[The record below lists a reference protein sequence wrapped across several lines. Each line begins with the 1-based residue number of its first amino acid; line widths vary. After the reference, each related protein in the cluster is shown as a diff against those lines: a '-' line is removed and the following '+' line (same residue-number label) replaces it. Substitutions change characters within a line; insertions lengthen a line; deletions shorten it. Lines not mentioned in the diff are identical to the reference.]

1 MHGGNLM
8 NRFLKLIL
16 AISLILALCFNAIG
30 CELLGSLI
38 ETPDMSDTD
47 EGDESGSGDK
57 SPTGDGSG
65 SQTGDG
71 NGSQTGDG
79 SGSQTG
85 DGSGSQT
92 GDGNGSQTGDG
103 NGSQTGDGNGSQTG
117 GNGDSGNAAEDKV
130 VYNDI
135 TVGAFGGFTVPAYS
149 GTGYYVLNNNVPF
162 FTESEIVSNSYETY
176 GNLDS
181 LGRVTT
187 AISCLGKELLPTGE
201 RGNIGSVYPTGW
213 VQASYSVIPGGYL
226 YNRCHLIGWQLTAED
241 ANRQNL
247 MTGTPTMNKT
257 MLGFENQIADHLKE
271 MIAEY
276 GNGHIMYRITP
287 VFTGNNLVADG
298 VIMEAYSVEDEGEKS
313 FCVFVYNVQPD
324 VHIDYATG
332 ESRMVGTPEKDDTAG
347 KDDGNGAAKCDYVLN
362 TNSKKIHEPDCTHV
376 SRISDKNKEEYNGY
390 IEDLLKDGYTKCG
403 TCNPE

>member
-30 CELLGSLI
+30 CDMLGALT
-38 ETPDMSDTD
+38 ETPGTSDSTD
-47 EGDESGSGDK
+47 GDNDGSGDQSQPGDESGSESGDGN
-57 SPTGDGSG
+57 SSESGDGNSSESGSGNSSESGDGSG
-65 SQTGDG
+65 T
-71 NGSQTGDG
+71 
-79 SGSQTG
+79 
-85 DGSGSQT
+85 
-92 GDGNGSQTGDG
+92 
-103 NGSQTGDGNGSQTG
+103 QTG
-117 GNGDSGNAAEDKV
+117 GNGDSGNTTEDKV

-162 FTESEIVSNSYETY
+162 FTESEIVTTSYETY

-187 AISCLGKELLPTGE
+187 AIACLGKELLPTGE
-201 RGNIGSVYPTGW
+201 RGDIASVRPTGW

-226 YNRCHLIGWQLTAED
+226 YNRCHLVGWQLTAED

-247 MTGTPTMNKT
+247 MTGTKFLNQT
-257 MLGFENQIADHLKE
+257 MLGFENQITDHLKE

-287 VFTGNNLVADG
+287 VFTGSNLVADG

-313 FCVFVYNVQPD
+313 LCVFVYNVQNN
-324 VHIDYATG
+324 VHINYATG
-332 ESRMVGTPEKDDTAG
+332 ESRMVGASDNDDTAG
-347 KDDGNGAAKCDYVLN
+347 GDEGAKCNYVLN
-362 TNSKKIHEPDCTHV
+362 TNSKKIHEPDCTHA
-376 SRISDKNKEEYNGY
+376 SRISDKNREEYNGY
-390 IEDLLKDGYTKCG
+390 IEDLLKEGYTKCG

>member
-30 CELLGSLI
+30 CDMLGALT
-38 ETPDMSDTD
+38 ETPGTSDSTD
-47 EGDESGSGDK
+47 GDNDGSGDQSQPGDESGSESGDGN
-57 SPTGDGSG
+57 SSESGSGNSSESGDGSG
-65 SQTGDG
+65 T
-71 NGSQTGDG
+71 
-79 SGSQTG
+79 
-85 DGSGSQT
+85 
-92 GDGNGSQTGDG
+92 
-103 NGSQTGDGNGSQTG
+103 QTG
-117 GNGDSGNAAEDKV
+117 GNGDSGNTTEDKV

-162 FTESEIVSNSYETY
+162 FTESEIVTTSYETY

-187 AISCLGKELLPTGE
+187 AIACLGKELLPTGE
-201 RGNIGSVYPTGW
+201 RGDIASVRPTGW

-226 YNRCHLIGWQLTAED
+226 YNRCHLVGWQLTAED

-247 MTGTPTMNKT
+247 MTGTKFLNQT
-257 MLGFENQIADHLKE
+257 MLGFENQITDHLKE

-287 VFTGNNLVADG
+287 VFTGSNLVADG

-313 FCVFVYNVQPD
+313 LCVFVYNVQNN
-324 VHIDYATG
+324 VHINYATG
-332 ESRMVGTPEKDDTAG
+332 ESRMVGASDNDDTAG
-347 KDDGNGAAKCDYVLN
+347 GDEGAKCNYVLN
-362 TNSKKIHEPDCTHV
+362 TNSKKIHEPDCTHA
-376 SRISDKNKEEYNGY
+376 SRISDKNREEYNGY
-390 IEDLLKDGYTKCG
+390 IEDLLKEGYTKCG

>member
-16 AISLILALCFNAIG
+16 AISLIIALCFNAIG
-30 CELLGSLI
+30 CDMLGALT
-38 ETPDMSDTD
+38 ETPDTSDSTD
-47 EGDESGSGDK
+47 GDNDGSGDQSQPGDESGSE
-57 SPTGDGSG
+57 SGDGNSSENG
-65 SQTGDG
+65 NGHNSESGDG
-71 NGSQTGDG
+71 NGSESGGGNSSESGDG
-79 SGSQTG
+79 SGT
-85 DGSGSQT
+85 
-92 GDGNGSQTGDG
+92 
-103 NGSQTGDGNGSQTG
+103 QTG
-117 GNGDSGNAAEDKV
+117 GNGDSGNTTEDKV

-162 FTESEIVSNSYETY
+162 FTESEIVTTSYETY

-187 AISCLGKELLPTGE
+187 AIACLGKELLPTGE
-201 RGNIGSVYPTGW
+201 RGDIASVRPTGW

-226 YNRCHLIGWQLTAED
+226 YNRCHLVGWQLTAED

-247 MTGTPTMNKT
+247 MTGTKFLNQT

-313 FCVFVYNVQPD
+313 LCVFVYNVQNN
-324 VHIDYATG
+324 VHINYATG
-332 ESRMVGTPEKDDTAG
+332 ESRMVGASDNDDTAG
-347 KDDGNGAAKCDYVLN
+347 GDEGGDEGAKCNYVLN
-362 TNSKKIHEPDCTHV
+362 TSSKKIHEPDCTHV
-376 SRISDKNKEEYNGY
+376 SRISDKNREEYNGY